1 MTSRNHKF
9 IKIIFYKK
17 YFLLN
22 ELCIFASEPIDK
34 YIKRKNMCISN
45 KIGPPVEGDDFF
57 GREKEIQKA
66 NKLLDSSHSLLLSA
80 PRRIGKSS
88 LAKRLIEEKK
98 NQGWKCVYID
108 LEETTTEDGFLNL
121 VIEAFCK
128 NGIWKQVAEGMSKG
142 LASVLESIEK
152 ISLGPVQF
160 NFAKKEDQEDLYKNL
175 KELIRHDE
183 DTFIVVDELTLF
195 LTILSKGE
203 DGVEKVAFILNWL
216 RSLRQVSKTKVR
228 WLFCGSVGLRN
239 FTSAMNLGYTV
250 NDLTEFSLDELS
262 RGEAAGLLLELC
274 KSENIEMSDELVE
287 YTLNK
292 LYWNIPYFI
301 QIIFSNLAE
310 DYADKI
316 TREDIDTA
324 YRKLCSENYL
334 STWSER
340 LVEYGEYELPA
351 RQILKLLAT
360 RPEGIE
366 RESMLNN
373 LMTGQDASKI
383 EAVDYT
389 LSKVLAM
396 LENDGYIMK
405 KDALRMFRSPLLRD
419 YWFDRFVQ

>member
-1 MTSRNHKF
+1 
-9 IKIIFYKK
+9 
-17 YFLLN
+17 
-22 ELCIFASEPIDK
+22 
-34 YIKRKNMCISN
+34 MCISN

-274 KSENIEMSDELVE
+274 KSENIEMNDELVE

-366 RESMLNN
+366 RDSMLNN

-405 KDALRMFRSPLLRD
+405 KNALRMFRSPLLRD
-419 YWFDRFVQ
+419 YWFERFVQ

>member
-1 MTSRNHKF
+1 
-9 IKIIFYKK
+9 
-17 YFLLN
+17 
-22 ELCIFASEPIDK
+22 
-34 YIKRKNMCISN
+34 MCISN

-216 RSLRQVSKTKVR
+216 RSLRQVSRTKVR

-262 RGEAAGLLLELC
+262 RDEAAGLLTELC

-310 DYADKI
+310 DYEGKI
-316 TREDIDTA
+316 TQEDIDAA

-360 RPEGIE
+360 MPEGIE
-366 RESMLNN
+366 REGMLNN

-389 LSKVLAM
+389 LSKVLVM

>member
-1 MTSRNHKF
+1 
-9 IKIIFYKK
+9 
-17 YFLLN
+17 
-22 ELCIFASEPIDK
+22 
-34 YIKRKNMCISN
+34 MCISN

-316 TREDIDTA
+316 TREDVDTA

-340 LVEYGEYELPA
+340 LVEYGEYELSA

-366 RESMLNN
+366 REGMLNN

>member
-1 MTSRNHKF
+1 
-9 IKIIFYKK
+9 
-17 YFLLN
+17 
-22 ELCIFASEPIDK
+22 
-34 YIKRKNMCISN
+34 MCISN

-98 NQGWKCVYID
+98 NQDWKCVYID

-360 RPEGIE
+360 RPEGME
-366 RESMLNN
+366 RKGMLNN

-389 LSKVLAM
+389 LSKVLTM

-405 KDALRMFRSPLLRD
+405 IDALRMFRSPLLRD
-419 YWFDRFVQ
+419 YWFERFVQ

>member
-1 MTSRNHKF
+1 
-9 IKIIFYKK
+9 
-17 YFLLN
+17 
-22 ELCIFASEPIDK
+22 
-34 YIKRKNMCISN
+34 MCISN

-98 NQGWKCVYID
+98 NQDWKCVYID

-160 NFAKKEDQEDLYKNL
+160 NFAKKEGQEDLYKNL

-360 RPEGIE
+360 RPEGME
-366 RESMLNN
+366 RKGMLNN

-389 LSKVLAM
+389 LSKVLTM

-405 KDALRMFRSPLLRD
+405 IDALRMFRSPLLRD
-419 YWFDRFVQ
+419 YWFERFVQ

>member
-1 MTSRNHKF
+1 
-9 IKIIFYKK
+9 
-17 YFLLN
+17 
-22 ELCIFASEPIDK
+22 
-34 YIKRKNMCISN
+34 MCISN

-152 ISLGPVQF
+152 ISFGPVQF
-160 NFAKKEDQEDLYKNL
+160 NFAKREDQEDLYKNL

-203 DGVEKVAFILNWL
+203 GGVEKVAFILNWL
-216 RSLRQVSKTKVR
+216 RSLRQVSRTKVR

-274 KSENIEMSDELVE
+274 KSEKIEMSDELVE

-351 RQILKLLAT
+351 RQILKLLAN

-366 RESMLNN
+366 REGMLNN

>member
-1 MTSRNHKF
+1 M
-9 IKIIFYKK
+9 
-17 YFLLN
+17 
-22 ELCIFASEPIDK
+22 
-34 YIKRKNMCISN
+34 
-45 KIGPPVEGDDFF
+45 
-57 GREKEIQKA
+57 
-66 NKLLDSSHSLLLSA
+66 
-80 PRRIGKSS
+80 
-88 LAKRLIEEKK
+88 AKRLIEEKK

-195 LTILSKGE
+195 LTILNKGE
-203 DGVEKVAFILNWL
+203 DGVENVAFILNWL
-216 RSLRQVSKTKVR
+216 RSLRQVSRTKVR

-262 RGEAAGLLLELC
+262 RDEAAGLLTELC

-310 DYADKI
+310 DYEGKI
-316 TREDIDTA
+316 TQEDIDAA

-360 RPEGIE
+360 LPEGIE
-366 RESMLNN
+366 REGMLNN

-383 EAVDYT
+383 ESVDYT